1 MQEREAK
8 ILLASK
14 DLKDAVIQ
22 PNIGQQGWTIT
33 FKDKNEQPQPLVSKR
48 SNDPRLFKTSDAALR
63 CCARI
68 GFNQVEVLV

>member
-8 ILLASK
+8 LLLASK

-22 PNIGQQGWTIT
+22 PNSNQQGWTIT
-33 FKDKNEQPQPLVSKR
+33 FKDRNEQQQPLVSKR
-48 SNDPRLFKTSDAALR
+48 STDPRLFKTSDAALR

-68 GFNQVEVLV
+68 GFHQVEVLV